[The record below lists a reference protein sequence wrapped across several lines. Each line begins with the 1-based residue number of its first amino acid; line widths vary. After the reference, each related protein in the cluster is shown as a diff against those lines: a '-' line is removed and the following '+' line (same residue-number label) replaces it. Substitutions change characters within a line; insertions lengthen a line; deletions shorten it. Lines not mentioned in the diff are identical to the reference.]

1 MIIPLAIQNK
11 NGIQTI
17 ERLVIPID
25 TATRVRIEVA
35 RETARAQLEHRE
47 FCKLSQKH
55 KKIGG
60 TTYV

>member
-1 MIIPLAIQNK
+1 MIIPIDIQENY
-11 NGIQTI
+11 GIRTI

-47 FCKLSQKH
+47 FCKLEAKPQ
-55 KKIGG
+55 
-60 TTYV
+60 